1 MDAVLFES
9 MLLDENYTELG
20 DKGVVVASLQNQIVV
35 HNAKW
40 DNFSEQVEVQSDIDL
55 FKFKYLTWDYKALF
69 EIVDIIKNAN
79 IYTLFIQ
86 YVTELDLEYPNIN
99 TDFRIE
105 GATPPTLRKC
115 NLTFA
120 DLMRVLG
127 EKIQLTQ
134 DIQSTFD
141 VSTASFIWA
150 LKINFSRLPDNL
162 DYCINELGQIVQL
175 NAHKSNPRIAGN
187 RIINMQKP
195 AEDYN
200 NITDK
205 TYTQFDTPYTLII
218 PIPYNDNDILK
229 VNSPNSSVKSFQFNI
244 SRRGFQ
250 TTLEALLSDL
260 VLAVE
265 VVPWGKYAPF
275 IQEIH
280 PAGSKSVQSIF
291 WRTVNG
297 RLTYTWDNDV
307 ASPIFPYL
315 GNGTLIGVK
324 PWNMPA
330 GKILDFYPCFLCECG
345 VEWGS
350 QNTESE
356 ANIVGLGRVFSFIE
370 INVPQNSQPYQYDLP
385 VFINL
390 CGNQIPLDTS
400 DKLYLKQSDHGLRL
414 YTNLNKNIYYEIPNA
429 IQYSKAAFSNFD
441 AYQKSNISLQH
452 LQEREQLRLQ
462 QQQQKDMQAVNT
474 AQSIFNNVSQSART
488 AAINPV
494 AGAVDLVSGAVN
506 TGIDLYK
513 QSKNR
518 QNERANLAL
527 KQSQALAY
535 ARASVSPSSY
545 VNGDIFI
552 SDIYKFAGQSINSN
566 EIYSFSVLYL
576 TEKDVLRIREY
587 CVNNNIINQF
597 DDFDPPQHVPQWGV
611 FTPYKIFIKS
621 KLGNAR
627 KDAYL
632 FAEFAR
638 QP

>member
-9 MLLDENYTELG
+9 MLIDENYTELG
-20 DKGVVVASLQNQIVV
+20 DKGVVVTSLQNQIVV

-162 DYCINELGQIVQL
+162 DYCINESGQIVQL

-195 AEDYN
+195 VEDYN

-260 VLAVE
+260 VLSIE
-265 VVPWGKYAPF
+265 VVPWGKDAPLV
-275 IQEIH
+275 QEIH
-280 PAGSKSVQSIF
+280 PAGSKSVQAIF

-307 ASPIFPYL
+307 ASPVFPFI

-324 PWNMPA
+324 PWNMPG

-345 VEWGS
+345 IAWGA

-535 ARASVSPSSY
+535 ARTSVSPSSY

-552 SDIYKFAGQSINSN
+552 SDIYKFAGRSINSN

-597 DDFDPPQHVPQWGV
+597 DDFDPPKHVPQWGV
-611 FTPYKIFIKS
+611 FAPYKIFIKS

>member
-9 MLLDENYTELG
+9 MLIDEDYSDLG
-20 DKGVVVASLQNQIVV
+20 DKGVVVSSLVNQIVV

-69 EIVDIIKNAN
+69 EIVDIIKNAD

-86 YVTELDLEYPNIN
+86 YITELDLEYPNVN
-99 TDFRIE
+99 LDFRIE
-105 GATPPTLRKC
+105 GATPQTLRKC

-120 DLMRVLG
+120 DLMHILG
-127 EKIQLTQ
+127 EKIQLAQ

-141 VSTASFIWA
+141 VTTASFIWA
-150 LKINFSRLPDNL
+150 LKINFSRLPDTLN
-162 DYCINELGQIVQL
+162 YCVTQLGQIVQL
-175 NAHKSNPRIAGN
+175 SADKSNPRIMGN

-195 AEDYN
+195 VEDYN
-200 NITDK
+200 NIIDK
-205 TYTQFDTPYTLII
+205 TYTQFDTPYTLIV
-218 PIPYNDNDILK
+218 PIPYNENDILK
-229 VNSPNSSVKSFQFNI
+229 VNAPNSSGKSFQFNI

-250 TTLEALLSDL
+250 ATLEALLSDL
-260 VLAVE
+260 VLSVE
-265 VVPWGKYAPF
+265 VVPWGKNTPF
-275 IQEIH
+275 LQEIH
-280 PAGSKSVQSIF
+280 PVGSKSVQSIT
-291 WRTVNG
+291 WNTVGG

-307 ASPIFPYL
+307 ASTTYQYL
-315 GNGTLIGVK
+315 GNGTLIGTK
-324 PWNMPA
+324 PWNVSEGQRA
-330 GKILDFYPCFLCECG
+330 NFYPCFLCEHG
-345 VEWGS
+345 IEWGA
-350 QNTESE
+350 QNSGSE

-370 INVPQNSQPYQYDLP
+370 IDTPQNSQPYQYDLP
-385 VFINL
+385 MFINL
-390 CGNQIPLDTS
+390 YGNQIPLDTS

-414 YTNLNKNIYYEIPNA
+414 YTNLNKNIYYELPNA
-429 IQYSKAAFSNFD
+429 VQYSKAAFSNFD

-452 LQEREQLRLQ
+452 LQEREQLKLQ
-462 QQQQKDMQAVNT
+462 QQQQKDAQVINT
-474 AQSIFNNVSQSART
+474 AQSVFNNVSQSART

-494 AGAVDLVSGAVN
+494 AGAVDLVSGIIN
-506 TGIDLYK
+506 TSADIYK
-513 QSKNR
+513 QNKER

-535 ARASVSPSSY
+535 ARTSVSPSSY

-552 SDIYKFAGQSINSN
+552 SDIYKFTGASINSN
-566 EIYSFSVLYL
+566 EVYSFSVLYL

-597 DDFDPPQHVPQWGV
+597 DDYDPQKHAPQWGV
-611 FTPYKIFIKS
+611 FTPYTIFIKS
-621 KLGNAR
+621 KLGSAR

-632 FAEFAR
+632 FAEFTR

>member
-9 MLLDENYTELG
+9 MLIDEG
-20 DKGVVVASLQNQIVV
+20 DSEFGEKGVIITSLQNQVVV

-40 DNFSEQVEVQSDIDL
+40 DNFSDQVEVKSDIDL

-69 EIVDIIKNAN
+69 EIVDIIKNAD

-86 YVTELDLEYPNIN
+86 YVTELDLEYPNVN

-105 GATPPTLRKC
+105 GATPQTLRKC
-115 NLTFA
+115 NLTFT
-120 DLMRVLG
+120 DLMRILG
-127 EKIQLTQ
+127 EKVQLAQ

-141 VSTASFIWA
+141 LQTASFIWA

-162 DYCINELGQIVQL
+162 DYCINELGQITQL
-175 NAHKSNPRIAGN
+175 NADKSNPRIAGN

-195 AEDYN
+195 VDDYN

-205 TYTQFDTPYTLII
+205 TYTQFDTPYTLIL

-229 VNSPNSSVKSFQFNI
+229 VNAPNSSAKSFQFNI

-250 TTLEALLSDL
+250 KTLEALLSDL
-260 VLAVE
+260 ILSVE
-265 VVPWGKYAPF
+265 IVPWGKKEPF
-275 IQEIH
+275 LQEIH
-280 PAGSKSVQSIF
+280 PAGGKPVQAIT
-291 WRTVNG
+291 WNTVNG

-307 ASPIFPYL
+307 ASSIYPYV

-324 PWNMPA
+324 PWDASAEQMSN
-330 GKILDFYPCFLCECG
+330 FYPCFLCEYG
-345 VEWGS
+345 IEWGG
-350 QNTESE
+350 QNKGSE

-370 INVPQNSQPYQYDLP
+370 IDVPQNSQPYQYDLP

-400 DKLYLKQSDHGLRL
+400 DKLYLKQSDHDLRL
-414 YTNLNKNIYYEIPNA
+414 YTNLNKNIYYKIPNA

-452 LQEREQLRLQ
+452 LQEREQLKLQ
-462 QQQQKDMQAVNT
+462 QQQQKDMQAINT

-488 AAINPV
+488 AAINPI
-494 AGAVDLVSGAVN
+494 AGAVDLMSGAVN
-506 TGIDLYK
+506 TGIDLFK
-513 QSKNR
+513 WNNER

-535 ARASVSPSSY
+535 ARTSVSPSSY
-545 VNGDIFI
+545 ISGDIFI
-552 SDIYKFAGQSINSN
+552 SDIYKFTGQSINSN

-576 TEKDVLRIREY
+576 TEKDILRIREY

-597 DDFDPPQHVPQWGV
+597 DDFDPHQHVPQWGV
-611 FTPYKIFIKS
+611 FTPYTIFIKS